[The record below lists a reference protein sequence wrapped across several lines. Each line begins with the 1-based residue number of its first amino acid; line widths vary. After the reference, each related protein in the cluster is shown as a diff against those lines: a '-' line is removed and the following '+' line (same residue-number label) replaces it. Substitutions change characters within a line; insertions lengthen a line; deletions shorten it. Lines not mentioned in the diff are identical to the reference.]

1 MTMVNQGMIDAEV
14 LAEWHDAG
22 PADAVAVDAAIVLA
36 LKPPVAIYH
45 IEDGYYASDDTC
57 THAEYSLGEGYIED
71 GTVECELHAAKF
83 DIKTG
88 RALGPPATIP
98 VMTYPVVVLNAT
110 LYVDLRARLGLHR
123 RTAPVLT
130 RSATSGAL

>member
-1 MTMVNQGMIDAEV
+1 MTMVDPGMINTEE

-22 PADAVAVDAAIVLA
+22 PAAAIKVDAAIVLP
-36 LKPPVAIYH
+36 LKPPVAVYR

-57 THAEYSLGEGYIED
+57 SHAEYSLGEGYIED

-88 RALGPPATIP
+88 AALSAPATTP
-98 VMTYPVVVLNAT
+98 VETYPVAILNGT
-110 LYVDLRARLGLHR
+110 IYVDLRGRQGCIVEQLR
-123 RTAPVLT
+123 F
-130 RSATSGAL
+130 